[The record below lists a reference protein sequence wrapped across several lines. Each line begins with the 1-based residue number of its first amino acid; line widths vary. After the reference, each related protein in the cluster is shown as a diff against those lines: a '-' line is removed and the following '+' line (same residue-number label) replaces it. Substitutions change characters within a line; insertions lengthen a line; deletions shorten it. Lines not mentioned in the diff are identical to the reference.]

1 MFCAESETFLRV
13 KRPQWQ
19 RARRNGCFHRLPQ
32 AELLDEYKQ
41 LRGFNLALP
50 PNSHFFLQNI
60 YTSGG
65 TENNDTDINNLLNF
79 WQKEQLKWATIQ
91 QDHRNCDVV
100 TAASQDGTLDQSFTK
115 CFCQRTSLLTPEQLG
130 TSGNV

>member
-1 MFCAESETFLRV
+1 MQASSESSPNHLPFKLSLRKHPFLDALRHWGRFALSHRRSSV
-13 KRPQWQ
+13 LNVPSGEERG
-19 RARRNGCFHRLPQ
+19 RNGCFHRLPQ

-65 TENNDTDINNLLNF
+65 IENNDTDISPPFKFLA
-79 WQKEQLKWATIQ
+79 EG
-91 QDHRNCDVV
+91 
-100 TAASQDGTLDQSFTK
+100 TA
-115 CFCQRTSLLTPEQLG
+115 EV
-130 TSGNV
+130 GNHSTGPPKL